1 MMIGQMTLPARYLI
15 AAVVLAVYGLGASW
29 VVHREAVAFRETLR
43 PHPEAAQTLPAAAL
57 ASKLLPRLDSTVDV
71 ALRSETAP
79 PLAATPKSNL
89 PAKIVDIPSEG
100 LPEPAPKLVK
110 TSESKAQ
117 AKGETV
123 WDRPEVKKIWDIKKM
138 SPEEKLVLGEQTNAL
153 ILELNLPSQGG
164 NWAGIVEDTADP
176 LRESFAGNG
185 VKYKFIV
192 LDSEAF
198 NAFSHTGGFVYVT
211 TGLLLAIG
219 NDKDALQFVLAH
231 EMAHVE
237 REHTLVCLGRL
248 DMVRLQGLGTIE
260 ALYNLVIPLGY
271 YDEQDLEADRMAL
284 DCLAGLKRERYEM
297 LAFLRKL
304 ERYAKTHEFSEGR
317 KKPVPGEVRSVIDN
331 HLRAH
336 LRVKT
341 RLDRATKYVDE
352 KLIPTPKK

>member
-1 MMIGQMTLPARYLI
+1 MMSGPSFTSRCLI
-15 AAVVLAVYGLGASW
+15 AASLLAVYGAGASW
-29 VVHREAVAFRETLR
+29 VVHRQAVAFRETLKQR
-43 PHPEAAQTLPAAAL
+43 PEAAQTSPAAAL
-57 ASKLLPRLDSTVDV
+57 ASKVLPRLDLTVD
-71 ALRSETAP
+71 AAPRPEPAP
-79 PLAATPKSNL
+79 PLAATPKSKP
-89 PAKIVDIPSEG
+89 PAETADIP
-100 LPEPAPKLVK
+100 PERPPGPPPKLAK
-110 TSESKAQ
+110 TSEPKVQ

-123 WDRPEVKKIWDIKKM
+123 WDRPEVKKIWDVKKM

-164 NWAGIVEDTADP
+164 DWAGIVEDTADP

-185 VKYKFIV
+185 IKYKFIV

-248 DMVRLQGLGTIE
+248 DMSRFQGLGTIE

-271 YDEQDLEADRMAL
+271 YDEQDLEADRLAL

-304 ERYAKTHEFSEGR
+304 ERYAKSHEFSEGR

>member
-138 SPEEKLVLGEQTNAL
+138 SPEVV
-153 ILELNLPSQGG
+153 PS
-164 NWAGIVEDTADP
+164 P
-176 LRESFAGNG
+176 
-185 VKYKFIV
+185 K
-192 LDSEAF
+192 
-198 NAFSHTGGFVYVT
+198 SH
-211 TGLLLAIG
+211 
-219 NDKDALQFVLAH
+219 K
-231 EMAHVE
+231 
-237 REHTLVCLGRL
+237 
-248 DMVRLQGLGTIE
+248 
-260 ALYNLVIPLGY
+260 
-271 YDEQDLEADRMAL
+271 
-284 DCLAGLKRERYEM
+284 
-297 LAFLRKL
+297 
-304 ERYAKTHEFSEGR
+304 
-317 KKPVPGEVRSVIDN
+317 
-331 HLRAH
+331 
-336 LRVKT
+336 
-341 RLDRATKYVDE
+341 
-352 KLIPTPKK
+352 